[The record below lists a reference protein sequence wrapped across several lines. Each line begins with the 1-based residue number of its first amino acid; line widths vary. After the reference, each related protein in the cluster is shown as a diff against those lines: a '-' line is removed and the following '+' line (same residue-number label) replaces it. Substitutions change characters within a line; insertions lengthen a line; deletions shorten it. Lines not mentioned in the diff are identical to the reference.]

1 MKIILSQQ
9 EAQQFVSMTRILGAV
24 VDVSDKSF
32 ITVTNEE
39 NGNIVL
45 NVAEDFVC
53 DIFGFV
59 STMTPVVKAV
69 YAHIVSS
76 FTLLKALGQNL
87 EEKWSKQYPVESKEQ
102 EVV

>member
-39 NGNIVL
+39 DGSIVL

-53 DIFGFV
+53 DIFGLV
-59 STMTPVVKAV
+59 STMAPVVKAV
-69 YAHIVSS
+69 YAHIISS

-87 EEKWSKQYPVESKEQ
+87 EEKWSREYPAAEEKQ